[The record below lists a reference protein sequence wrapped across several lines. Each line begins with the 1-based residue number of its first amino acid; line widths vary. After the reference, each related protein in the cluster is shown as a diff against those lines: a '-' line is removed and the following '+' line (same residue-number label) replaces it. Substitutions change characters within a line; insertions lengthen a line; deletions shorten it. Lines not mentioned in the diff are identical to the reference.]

1 MGGMTAAAMVPP
13 SSAPADFEGGED
25 AAPIQTHLDLQPGPD
40 VVAANWHCCATVALL
55 PPFRGTPLCSFLSL
69 CLPACPPACLPSPPA
84 AMPLSALPT
93 PGHSSESFVAMT
105 QLSATSC
112 EFDAAIRFS
121 QETNSNCHFI
131 PGVPA
136 EQNTNSRQPLPRGS
150 GGASTRSDSF
160 ILGSPSPRRGGG
172 GGGTSLPQVAALGG
186 GPAAAQAA
194 AVRAVLSPP
203 NVAKNEGDHSP
214 PSSPFSSLAA
224 LPAEEEFIG
233 VDFAAGIADAIAD
246 GGISRLLAPLACP
259 APPEGARL
267 SATTTTTAGA
277 GAAAAG
283 REREDGSLSLSAS
296 VAHHW
301 C

>member
-1 MGGMTAAAMVPP
+1 MTAAAMVPP
-13 SSAPADFEGGED
+13 STAPADFEGGEN
-25 AAPIQTHLDLQPGPD
+25 AAPIQTHLDLQPDPD

-55 PPFRGTPLCSFLSL
+55 PPFRGTPLHFCLSA
-69 CLPACPPACLPSPPA
+69 CLPARLPACLPACLPSPSA

-121 QETNSNCHFI
+121 QETNSNRHFI

-136 EQNTNSRQPLPRGS
+136 ERNTNSRQPLPRGS

-203 NVAKNEGDHSP
+203 NVAENEGDHSP

-224 LPAEEEFIG
+224 LPAEEEYIG
-233 VDFAAGIADAIAD
+233 VDLAAGTADAIAD
-246 GGISRLLAPLACP
+246 GEISCLHAPPACP

-277 GAAAAG
+277 GAAAG
-283 REREDGSLSLSAS
+283 REREDGSLATLIINY
-296 VAHHW
+296 
-301 C
+301 